1 MFTLDEK
8 NVIAVREAFLRMH
21 EKGIIYRATR
31 LVNWCCAL
39 NTALSDIE
47 VDKEEL
53 KEPKKLKI
61 PVPNQKVNFKEYEF
75 GYFTNFIYKIK
86 SSDRTIEVA
95 TTRLETMLGDVA
107 VAVHPDDPRY
117 QDLIG
122 KEIEHPFIPDR

>member
-61 PVPNQKVNFKEYEF
+61 PVPN
-75 GYFTNFIYKIK
+75 
-86 SSDRTIEVA
+86 
-95 TTRLETMLGDVA
+95 
-107 VAVHPDDPRY
+107 
-117 QDLIG
+117 
-122 KEIEHPFIPDR
+122 